1 MLKIVCLGD
10 SLTRG
15 YKIPPEYAWPNIL
28 QNELSINVI
37 NRGISGDTTA
47 GMLSR
52 FYPDVVSNYPL
63 YVIIMGGTNDIWWN
77 VNQNIIQANTQAMVK
92 QAEYYEIIPII
103 GSPLPAN
110 LEGDTWGLR
119 SRVESSQKKLAQLTK
134 SLQVQA
140 RTYNILFLDFYQ
152 LFLTEDTPKK
162 EYYLDCIHPSKK
174 GHKIIAEHAVDSLK
188 HELFKNG

>member
-1 MLKIVCLGD
+1 MGD

-15 YKIPPEYAWPNIL
+15 YKIPPEYAWPNTL
-28 QNELSINVI
+28 QNELGISVI
-37 NRGISGDTTA
+37 NRGVSGDTTS

-52 FYPDVVSNYPL
+52 FYQDVVSNSPS

-77 VNQNIIQANTQAMVK
+77 VSQNIIQANTQAMIK
-92 QAEYYEIIPII
+92 QAEHYEIEPVI

-110 LEGDTWGLR
+110 LEGDNWGLR

-140 RTYNILFLDFYQ
+140 RTNNIPFLNFYQ
-152 LFLTEDTPKK
+152 LFLMEDTPKK
-162 EYYLDCIHPSKK
+162 EYYLDCIHPTEK
-174 GHKIIAEHAVDSLK
+174 GHKIIADHAGDFFK
-188 HELFKNG
+188 RELIKKD